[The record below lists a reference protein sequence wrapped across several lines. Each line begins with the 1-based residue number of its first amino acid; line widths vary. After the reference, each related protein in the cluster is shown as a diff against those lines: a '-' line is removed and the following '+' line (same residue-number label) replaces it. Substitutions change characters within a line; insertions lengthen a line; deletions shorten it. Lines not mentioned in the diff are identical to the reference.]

1 MYDPES
7 KEESTHTLT
16 EKSLIPSTLQ
26 STPDYAMTGSDTTD
40 SDRPATPPLRAFG
53 FMPRPGQPGA
63 PFFDDTN
70 VIEFLHRWNIECE
83 DFRLSKKQRC
93 VQLPDYCTS
102 KTKDV
107 IKLFEEYIN
116 NDWEKL
122 QDELKALFWQHDK
135 QKNTP
140 AALNQLIREAPEI
153 DLNVYVLKYTAITDA
168 LIKGNE
174 MSAMQRCKRFLDGL
188 SERLRDKAFDF
199 CTTNDWKLSA
209 HDTGTKDPDFG
220 ELKKFILAKAQ
231 SAKKKVVYNKERATE
246 GYEDLKGSDASI
258 IRPTTPPAPATSP
271 VPTPVALD
279 SVAELTK
286 QFSRLALIIEANMQ
300 ANHPPT
306 STITSGTT
314 STPTPKIAPTARTF
328 GDRPRHCVWCDSLDH
343 FRRAEC
349 SELQTALRMDRVRV
363 NDQGHIISAATG
375 DELPLMYGKGG
386 MKRFFELSR
395 SIAPVPTPAPTVNNI
410 PTPVTSSSV
419 TNITFD
425 DEMYGN
431 LGGSGSIHLTTL
443 DFQKGTRID
452 EIIDVDVYEKRKWNE
467 FDPSRRVR
475 SRIDNAPLH
484 PQTGPEIEMSNAEQP
499 QSQPSQPYTRS
510 QPDLNMN
517 APTPSPRP
525 TATYQPPPVP
535 DAVIPN
541 VVKSSEPKFHLG
553 SELSQS
559 ISAAQIAKK
568 ILGTTVELSVEEVL
582 AVSSDVS
589 GCIYD
594 QARKRRIPNEPI
606 IDVNPSKNT
615 TVNSN
620 ANVNSVRTFYA
631 CPSGHAKVSLNR
643 EINVDALLDDGSE
656 LNLMPRHTF
665 ERTNLPID
673 PDINWRINGYDSK
686 TKAGLENLEKK
697 GGVIGV
703 CHDVPVDI
711 GGIEVRQ
718 HIFVVEHTNS
728 DLILGM
734 PWRRSA
740 RLETTFDENGS
751 YMMKIKSQDGRR
763 VAQWIAAPGEHERN
777 REFARDPEDRS
788 VNHLKV

>member
-1 MYDPES
+1 
-7 KEESTHTLT
+7 
-16 EKSLIPSTLQ
+16 
-26 STPDYAMTGSDTTD
+26 
-40 SDRPATPPLRAFG
+40 
-53 FMPRPGQPGA
+53 
-63 PFFDDTN
+63 
-70 VIEFLHRWNIECE
+70 
-83 DFRLSKKQRC
+83 
-93 VQLPDYCTS
+93 
-102 KTKDV
+102 
-107 IKLFEEYIN
+107 
-116 NDWEKL
+116 
-122 QDELKALFWQHDK
+122 
-135 QKNTP
+135 
-140 AALNQLIREAPEI
+140 
-153 DLNVYVLKYTAITDA
+153 
-168 LIKGNE
+168 

-231 SAKKKVVYNKERATE
+231 SAKKKVVYDKERATE

-452 EIIDVDVYEKRKWNE
+452 EIIDADVYEKRKRNE
-467 FDPSRRVR
+467 FDPSRRV
-475 SRIDNAPLH
+475 
-484 PQTGPEIEMSNAEQP
+484 
-499 QSQPSQPYTRS
+499 
-510 QPDLNMN
+510 
-517 APTPSPRP
+517 
-525 TATYQPPPVP
+525 
-535 DAVIPN
+535 
-541 VVKSSEPKFHLG
+541 
-553 SELSQS
+553 
-559 ISAAQIAKK
+559 
-568 ILGTTVELSVEEVL
+568 
-582 AVSSDVS
+582 
-589 GCIYD
+589 
-594 QARKRRIPNEPI
+594 
-606 IDVNPSKNT
+606 
-615 TVNSN
+615 
-620 ANVNSVRTFYA
+620 
-631 CPSGHAKVSLNR
+631 
-643 EINVDALLDDGSE
+643 
-656 LNLMPRHTF
+656 
-665 ERTNLPID
+665 
-673 PDINWRINGYDSK
+673 
-686 TKAGLENLEKK
+686 
-697 GGVIGV
+697 
-703 CHDVPVDI
+703 
-711 GGIEVRQ
+711 
-718 HIFVVEHTNS
+718 
-728 DLILGM
+728 
-734 PWRRSA
+734 
-740 RLETTFDENGS
+740 
-751 YMMKIKSQDGRR
+751 
-763 VAQWIAAPGEHERN
+763 
-777 REFARDPEDRS
+777 
-788 VNHLKV
+788 